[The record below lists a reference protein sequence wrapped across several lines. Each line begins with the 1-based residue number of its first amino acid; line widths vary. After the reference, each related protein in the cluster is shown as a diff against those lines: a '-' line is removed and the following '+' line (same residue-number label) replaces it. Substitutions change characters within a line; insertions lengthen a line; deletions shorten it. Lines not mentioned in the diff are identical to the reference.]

1 VRARTYLYRF
11 STRDE
16 FRETGQ
22 RWIRTPLYEAIPPL
36 SLRRA
41 PGRRQ

>member
-11 STRDE
+11 ATRAE

-22 RWIRTPLYEAIPPL
+22 RWIRTPLYVAIPPI
-36 SLRRA
+36 SLRK
-41 PGRRQ
+41 GS